1 MALWIALGIAALVVI
16 WVIAT
21 YNGLVKLRN
30 MAREA
35 WSGID
40 VQLKRR
46 SDLIP
51 NLVETVKGYAGHEKS
66 TLDDVTGSKRGRR
79 HGGTD
84 KSGKHA
90 DIHAALALR
99 RRRGVP

>member
-40 VQLKRR
+40 VQL
-46 SDLIP
+46 
-51 NLVETVKGYAGHEKS
+51 
-66 TLDDVTGSKRGRR
+66 
-79 HGGTD
+79 
-84 KSGKHA
+84 
-90 DIHAALALR
+90 
-99 RRRGVP
+99 